1 MDNEKKYPVLYYDL
15 STTDVD
21 TVAELSK
28 QLTEYFEREKVPFI
42 LLPKDVMVL
51 KWLNKEEVL
60 CFLKNIIEE
69 VEKWQ

>member
-15 STTDVD
+15 STTDIE
-21 TVAELSK
+21 TVSK
-28 QLTEYFEREKVPFI
+28 ISDQIATYFDREKVPFI
-42 LLPKDVMVL
+42 LLPKDIMVL

-60 CFLKNIIEE
+60 YFLKNIIEE